1 MGVNAYELISQH
13 NDNIAYR
20 LDDVYMNYK
29 HWFEVKGYG
38 KTFFSSNFIH
48 IIVTFTSQSKQY
60 KYI

>member
-1 MGVNAYELISQH
+1 MGVNVYELISQH

-38 KTFFSSNFIH
+38 KTLFFFQIL
-48 IIVTFTSQSKQY
+48 FT
-60 KYI
+60 